1 MAGVATKVL
10 PGSQPCQELKELV
23 KRAAV
28 KQLGAVTT
36 ATLPGMLGACKFLSS
51 SQNKRVH

>member
-10 PGSQPCQELKELV
+10 LGSQPCQELV